1 MRLKLL
7 LGGQFADWN
16 EVNLAGLDR
25 NRDLLT
31 PDAIAAMELFASA
44 RKSNL
49 FTAMTSLHRS
59 GVYRQTPQGTL
70 ALWAAIALG
79 LM

>member
-1 MRLKLL
+1 
-7 LGGQFADWN
+7 
-16 EVNLAGLDR
+16 
-25 NRDLLT
+25 
-31 PDAIAAMELFASA
+31 MELFASA

-49 FTAMTSLHRS
+49 FTAMTDLRKS